1 MSNEQ
6 KTTVGAIGTKCDHNM
21 LMNHIVASY
30 MTTAKQPIM
39 IHGGPGLGKSDI
51 VRAAALQ
58 LSEIT
63 GDEDFDVVDIRL
75 LLLEPSD
82 LRGLP
87 FVTSENECEWAIA
100 PFLPKDPDS
109 KGILF
114 LDELSA
120 ASQQLMKAAY
130 QLVLDR
136 EIGEYRLP
144 DGWLVV
150 AAGNRLSDRG
160 GVNVMPTPLKNRF
173 LHCELDETAILG
185 SWKDYA
191 FNAGVHDAVIA
202 YISFRPDALYQFNTI
217 TNAFPTPRSWS
228 FVSDTLRDLE
238 NFKPITSTSNQN
250 TDLDVLREKIIAS
263 RIEGFVGAGV
273 SSEFAAFLRVRDRL
287 PSKAAILG
295 GGSYNLDYTKT
306 DIIWAVNT
314 MLVSHFLGIN
324 KAKKSQKAGEVLA
337 ALEFIEKIPKLDLK
351 AAAIR
356 ELNIQG
362 RLNVY
367 LMHTNTPKEVKD
379 KFTSIFNSLKSYM

>member
-1 MSNEQ
+1 MSAN
-6 KTTVGAIGTKCDHNM
+6 TSVSPIGTKCDHFM
-21 LMNHIVASY
+21 LLNQIVASY
-30 MTTAKQPIM
+30 LGKSKQPIM

-51 VRAAALQ
+51 VREAALR
-58 LSEIT
+58 LAKIT
-63 GDEDFDVVDIRL
+63 GDENFDVIDIRL

-87 FVTSENECEWAIA
+87 FITSENECEWAIA

-114 LDELSA
+114 LDELAS

-144 DGWLVV
+144 DGWLVIG
-150 AAGNRLSDRG
+150 AGNRLSDRG

-173 LHCELDETAILG
+173 IHCELDETSIVG

-202 YISFRPDALYQFNTI
+202 YISFRPDALYQFNI
-217 TNAFPTPRSWS
+217 QNNAFPTPRSWG
-228 FVSDTLRDLE
+228 FVSNALYELE
-238 NFKPITSTSNQN
+238 SFTPALTTAHMNDDIDS
-250 TDLDVLREKIIAS
+250 LRESILAA
-263 RIEGFVGAGV
+263 RIQGTIGSGICD
-273 SSEFAAFLRVRDRL
+273 EFAAFLRVRDKL
-287 PSKAAILG
+287 PRKEVILSGAA
-295 GGSYNLDYTKT
+295 YQLDYNKT

-314 MLVSHFLGIN
+314 MLVSHFLTKN
-324 KAKKSQKAGEVLA
+324 KEKKAQKPTEVFA
-337 ALEFIEKIPKLDLK
+337 ALEFIEKIPKADLK
-351 AAAIR
+351 AAALR

-362 RLNVY
+362 RLNLY
-367 LMHTNTPKEVKD
+367 MNHGTTPENVKK
-379 KFTSIFNSLKSYM
+379 KFMSIFNSIKQYM